1 MLYFIAFLMRM
12 LLYGVMRS
20 PYRRNCDTIRHNLVL
35 YIKTSEAMS
44 SKRINMVKKGWRV
57 GIISNDTRP
66 SMYTIKEK
74 ERAIMQCMEGPHDS
88 KKTAI
93 QMI

>member
-12 LLYGVMRS
+12 LIYSVMRS
-20 PYRRNCDTIRHNLVL
+20 PYRRNCGTFQHNLVL

-57 GIISNDTRP
+57 GIISDDTRP
-66 SMYTIKEK
+66 SMYTIKET
-74 ERAIMQCMEGPHDS
+74 ERAIMQCMEGLHDS
-88 KKTAI
+88 IKTAI